1 MRVGCKAHVKV
12 KLDTKENVWYFD
24 LLELNHNHRLVPD
37 KRMVCFMRSHKFM
50 EDGVKNIMEIM
61 TRSGVPHAAQMNVMT
76 ELHGGRDNWTFTERD
91 MRNR

>member
-12 KLDTKENVWYFD
+12 KLDTKENVWYFNV
-24 LLELNHNHRLVPD
+24 LELNHNHRLVPD
-37 KRMVCFMRSHKFM
+37 KRMVRFMRSHKFM

-61 TRSGVPHAAQMNVMT
+61 TRSGVPHVAQMNVMT
-76 ELHGGRDNWTFTERD
+76 ELHGGRDNWMFTERD